1 MKGSGEPDGFAEY
14 LSQVRGKSAATVR
27 AYLTDLAGYREFCR
41 RQGWR
46 LDQALTRQRA
56 GLYLV
61 ERLSPRTEQPAGT
74 AKLSARSAARAVSAL
89 KAYGQYMV
97 FRGRCAGNPLAGLKP
112 PRYQRQL
119 PAYFSSD
126 EVRAIVCAFDGAP
139 SDKPLLIR
147 NAAILHLT
155 YATGLRVSECAGLD
169 TPQVET
175 EQRLV
180 QVTGKGG
187 RQRLVPFGGGAA
199 RALERYLSAGRPA
212 LAGPQS
218 GAALWLNTRGG
229 RLSARAMRNILNQA
243 VLRAGQLKHLSPHKL
258 RHACATH
265 LLEGGADVRLVQEL
279 LGHSSINT
287 TQTYT
292 QVTRT
297 HLRRAYEQ
305 THPRASRDEE
315 RE

>member
-1 MKGSGEPDGFAEY
+1 MKGSGESVGFAEY
-14 LSQVRGKSAATVR
+14 LSHVRGKSAATVR
-27 AYLTDLAGYREFCR
+27 AYCTDLAGYREFCQ
-41 RQGWR
+41 RQGWSV
-46 LDQALTRQRA
+46 DQALTRQHA

-61 ERLSPRTEQPAGT
+61 ERLSPRMEQPAGT

-89 KAYGQYMV
+89 QAYGQFLV
-97 FRGRCAGNPLAGLKP
+97 FSGSLTSNPLAGLKP
-112 PRYQRQL
+112 PRYQRKL

-126 EVRAIVCAFDGAP
+126 EVRAIVCAFDGAAAG
-139 SDKPLLIR
+139 KPLLIR
-147 NAAILHLT
+147 NAAVLHLL
-155 YATGLRVSECAGLD
+155 YATGLRVSECAALD
-169 TPQVET
+169 TAQLEA
-175 EQRLV
+175 QQQLV

-187 RQRLVPFGGGAA
+187 KQRLVPFGINAA
-199 RALERYLSAGRPA
+199 QALERYLLAGRPA
-212 LAGPQS
+212 LAQPGS
-218 GAALWLNTRGG
+218 GAALWLNHRGG
-229 RLSARAMRNILNQA
+229 RLSARAMRTILNQA

-279 LGHSSINT
+279 LGHSSLNT

-305 THPRASRDEE
+305 THPRADRDEQHD
-315 RE
+315 